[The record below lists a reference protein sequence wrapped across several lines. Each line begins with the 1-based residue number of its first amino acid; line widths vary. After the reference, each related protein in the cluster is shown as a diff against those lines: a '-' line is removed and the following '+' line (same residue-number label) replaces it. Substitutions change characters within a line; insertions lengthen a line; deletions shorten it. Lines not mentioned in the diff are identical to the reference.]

1 MQNKSRAKRE
11 TKKREKKRSERQKE
25 RESRSKQSEGKTNIF
40 KTVCVCVAEDYTH
53 KVSEY

>member
-11 TKKREKKRSERQKE
+11 TKKKREEKRETKKKRDAANKAKG
-25 RESRSKQSEGKTNIF
+25 KQIYLQL
-40 KTVCVCVAEDYTH
+40 CVCVAEDYTH